1 MKRPTRKQV
10 FWGILM
16 LLAPGILLITGC
28 ASSQKVE
35 SLPTVVSQNLVKNVA
50 IEDTDEGKRIIIEAE
65 GPLPYTFFRII
76 PQPLKLVVDIPQTE
90 LAPGVTPTLSV
101 DDEVIKEIVAIQQDE
116 DVEISIYLNKLVK
129 YRFQKTGDFLYVDMG
144 KQSPLLAQE
153 REELKI
159 LKEIPPA
166 VQEEDITKPLAPAQ
180 NLVDVAVDTSQ
191 KDRVILRLKADG
203 KLGDYN
209 TFDLQKPTRLVIDL
223 WKVKRKF
230 SNKSVSVSSPYLEK
244 VRLGDHPQKVRVVL
258 DCPMEVLP
266 SHWVD
271 RIGNNLVIVLGKK
284 EAVAKVISEELKEKE
299 VAEKEVP
306 KVEAE
311 VTPPSLA
318 ISGEITGIDFKQLED
333 KSRIVIST
341 SAKALYEVEKSSE
354 NTVLLEIKGM
364 EVPPRLSRPLDTH
377 EFATPISM
385 ITPTNVAVGDL
396 KSTQVLVKLRQMVAF
411 DVTQKK
417 RCKRQRLLHQR
428 QHLRLHQPLLQKK
441 RRERSIQGKESLWIL
456 RMLILRT
463 SFGSLLR

>member
-244 VRLGDHPQKVRVVL
+244 VR
-258 DCPMEVLP
+258 
-266 SHWVD
+266 
-271 RIGNNLVIVLGKK
+271 
-284 EAVAKVISEELKEKE
+284 
-299 VAEKEVP
+299 
-306 KVEAE
+306 
-311 VTPPSLA
+311 
-318 ISGEITGIDFKQLED
+318 
-333 KSRIVIST
+333 
-341 SAKALYEVEKSSE
+341 
-354 NTVLLEIKGM
+354 
-364 EVPPRLSRPLDTH
+364 
-377 EFATPISM
+377 
-385 ITPTNVAVGDL
+385 
-396 KSTQVLVKLRQMVAF
+396 
-411 DVTQKK
+411 
-417 RCKRQRLLHQR
+417 
-428 QHLRLHQPLLQKK
+428 
-441 RRERSIQGKESLWIL
+441 
-456 RMLILRT
+456 
-463 SFGSLLR
+463 